1 MLFLLATLL
10 SGSSVLPQAH
20 NTDIY
25 LTALGGVLT
34 LVYMTGLVFRP
45 RRQWLRMGPDSLTVL
60 VVYVLGVVG
69 LALIPT

>member
-1 MLFLLATLL
+1 M
-10 SGSSVLPQAH
+10 LPQAH

-34 LVYMTGLVFRP
+34 LVLMTGLVFRP
-45 RRQWLRMGPDSLTVL
+45 RRHGCGWGPDSLTVL

-69 LALIPT
+69 LALIPS